1 MIITSCF
8 LPLEKSGGNLQN
20 NRSFKQK
27 FGAILLQ
34 VSLRIILYR
43 RGKAYK
49 AAVTEVKE
57 KKAIVESISRK

>member
-34 VSLRIILYR
+34 VSLHIILYR

-57 KKAIVESISRK
+57 KKAIVERISRK

>member
-57 KKAIVESISRK
+57 KKAIVERISRK